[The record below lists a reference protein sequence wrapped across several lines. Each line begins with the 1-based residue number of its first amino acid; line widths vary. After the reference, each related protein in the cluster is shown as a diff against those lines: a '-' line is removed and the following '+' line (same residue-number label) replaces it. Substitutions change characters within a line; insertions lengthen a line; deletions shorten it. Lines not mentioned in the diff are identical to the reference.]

1 MVKTKALN
9 VFKAFCMMICIL
21 VILALIA
28 LGIVNFNRLPVDVQ
42 IGIGLIIVIMV
53 GTWLIYSMVYGDDG
67 YSIDYDDYS
76 NFEDPEED

>member
-67 YSIDYDDYS
+67 YSIDYDDYDDWS
-76 NFEDPEED
+76 EQE